1 MFSASGIA
9 SGLDTNSLVRQLI
22 SIERQ
27 PITKLQAKRSAI
39 STQVSDLGKFSS
51 QLKELEDMMS
61 EISTSASLLASKV
74 SSSDEEVVNATSTGD
89 AVQGSWEVEVTQ
101 LARKE
106 RNSSSSYGTAQD
118 EVREGTLT
126 IEVFGEDAVDVTI
139 GAGAT
144 LEEVRDAINASG
156 AQVSASILNTGSG
169 SQLQIT
175 SLKEG
180 YDPTAGG
187 EGGLL
192 DPNDPLGLLDP
203 LFDIG
208 NAVKLTES
216 YTGVTGQSLGMT
228 QTQEARNAEFSVD
241 GNDMVATSNSV
252 SDVIQGLTLDLKEV
266 TTEPVQ
272 IEVEGDNEQ
281 VTENIKGLV
290 NKYNDL
296 RKTIDKIGKNDASF
310 ARNANR
316 ALSQAFSGAESSS
329 SDTYVNLSSL
339 GIKTDY
345 NTGNLTVDETK
356 LSDALSSEPSAI
368 TSLFLDDTDGVM
380 TRLQG
385 VVDEYTTSF
394 DGLIALSKETLNSR
408 SDTITDQIDRLELR
422 IDAKEERMRAQFT
435 AMETFI
441 SEMNNL
447 SMRVAGF
454 LPSY

>member
-9 SGLDTNSLVRQLI
+9 SGLDTNSIVRQLI

-27 PITKLQAKRSAI
+27 PINKLQAKRSAI
-39 STQVSDLGKFSS
+39 NTQVSDLGKFSS
-51 QLKELEDMMS
+51 QLKELEDLMS
-61 EISTSASLLASKV
+61 EIGTSASLLASSV

-89 AVQGSWEVEVTQ
+89 AVQGAWEVEVTQ

-126 IEVFGEDAVDVTI
+126 IEVFGEDAVDVSI

-156 AQVSASILNTGSG
+156 AQVAASILNTGSG

-180 YDPTAGG
+180 YDPSAGG

-203 LFDIG
+203 GFDIG
-208 NAVKLTES
+208 DAVKLTES
-216 YTGVTGQSLGMT
+216 YTGATGQSLGMT

-241 GNDMVATSNSV
+241 GIDMVATSNSV
-252 SDVIQGLTLDLKEV
+252 SDVIQGVTLDLKEV

-272 IEVEGDNEQ
+272 IEVEGDNEK
-281 VTENIKGLV
+281 VTENIKGLID
-290 NKYNDL
+290 KYNTI
-296 RKTIDKIGKNDASF
+296 RKTIDKIGKTDASF
-310 ARNANR
+310 ARTANR
-316 ALSQAFSGAESSS
+316 ALSQAFSGAESSGS
-329 SDTYVNLSSL
+329 TTYVNLSSL

-345 NTGNLTVDETK
+345 NTGNLTVDESK
-356 LSDALSSEPSAI
+356 LAEALSSEPGAV
-368 TSLFLDDTDGVM
+368 TSLFLDETDGVM
-380 TRLQG
+380 SRLQG
-385 VVDEYTTSF
+385 VVEEYTTSF
-394 DGLIALSKETLNSR
+394 DGLIALSKETLDSR
-408 SDTITDQIDRLELR
+408 SNTITDQIDRLELR

-447 SMRVAGF
+447 SMRVSSF